1 MKRFWLAMFVLVSM
15 LVMSAAA
22 FGATITLT
30 ATWDAN
36 TETDLAGYRVYRTD
50 GTRAMIGN
58 VLAPAHQHGPF
69 NAIVPDNSAGI
80 LKFVV
85 TAYDTNSNESADSN
99 TATWTYNLDT
109 IPPGAPKTLKLAML
123 RQMFRPIR
131 DELGAIRFQ
140 VHSVELA
147 SGEKFTLDEEGPS

>member
-1 MKRFWLAMFVLVSM
+1 MKRFWLTMFVLVSM

-50 GTRAMIGN
+50 GTRAMIGT
-58 VLAPAHQHGPF
+58 VLPPAHQYGPF
-69 NAIVPDNSAGI
+69 TLRSFPISSAGI

-85 TAYDTNSNESADSN
+85 TAYDTNNNESADSN

-109 IPPGAPKTLKLAML
+109 IPPGAPKSLKLAML
-123 RQMFRPIR
+123 REMFKPIR
-131 DELGAIRFQ
+131 DELGVIRFQ

-147 SGEKFTLDEEGPS
+147 SGEKFILDEEG